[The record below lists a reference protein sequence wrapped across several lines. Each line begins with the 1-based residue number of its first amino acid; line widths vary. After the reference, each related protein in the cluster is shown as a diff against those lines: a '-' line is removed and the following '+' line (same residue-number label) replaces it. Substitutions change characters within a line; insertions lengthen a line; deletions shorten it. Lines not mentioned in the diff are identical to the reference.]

1 MEGEGRHRGCS
12 MRLTG
17 QISCGVVQQYS
28 STADPRSTLTYKTL
42 SDCVCCI
49 SLWCP
54 KNTISQAKMYTF
66 IGLIYS
72 DFAYCCTNCGDIWNA
87 GRDHS
92 STPRCP
98 I

>member
-28 STADPRSTLTYKTL
+28 RPKVYTYIQVL
-42 SDCVCCI
+42 SDCVRCI

-72 DFAYCCTNCGDIWNA
+72 DLAYCCTNCGDIWNA
-87 GRDHS
+87 GREG
-92 STPRCP
+92 P
-98 I
+98 